1 MGGTED
7 AGVENA
13 VEDAD
18 EGAENVAAGGV
29 ETLEVGVAGD
39 NSDGGIDNVN
49 ISFLGDVEVDV
60 DCVCPGP
67 DVADRIGRP
76 EINVFSDEDIA
87 EPLFTGAATVLRN
100 TLEETD
106 CFPFICG
113 DIAGVEAVDEPELD
127 TDAEAVAEIVV
138 FADIGG
144 EAEGFVDTV
153 LLVDDESLGASVFTV
168 NFDAAVRLA
177 VADEEPFPFFCTSF
191 VSSFFSSAFTST
203 TVGPDLISATAW
215 TLVTLDAGLC
225 ICGGF
230 GGIHNL

>member
-60 DCVCPGP
+60 DCVCPSP

-76 EINVFSDEDIA
+76 EINVFSDEDITA
-87 EPLFTGAATVLRN
+87 CLWLNISELPG
-100 TLEETD
+100 LENALDSWE
-106 CFPFICG
+106 G
-113 DIAGVEAVDEPELD
+113 ERSIA
-127 TDAEAVAEIVV
+127 I
-138 FADIGG
+138 
-144 EAEGFVDTV
+144 
-153 LLVDDESLGASVFTV
+153 
-168 NFDAAVRLA
+168 
-177 VADEEPFPFFCTSF
+177 
-191 VSSFFSSAFTST
+191 
-203 TVGPDLISATAW
+203 
-215 TLVTLDAGLC
+215 
-225 ICGGF
+225 
-230 GGIHNL
+230 